1 MVIRYLASLPTCA
14 FVVLL
19 HWSRVV
25 FSARLSPSFIYL
37 IYLHKDCKLLW
48 FLQLSYGLGLFTA
61 QCGPSAFCFQG
72 RSLARPAKHPYK
84 TV

>member
-25 FSARLSPSFIYL
+25 FSARLSPSFICL

-48 FLQLSYGLGLFTA
+48 FL
-61 QCGPSAFCFQG
+61 
-72 RSLARPAKHPYK
+72 
-84 TV
+84 